1 MSEPLLNIKPSSK
14 SPILYNI
21 IEVLFSGIMIILVS
35 NFIFRSGMDA
45 SSSKEINSSI
55 LTSIFFCLLEFLTL
69 LAVQILL
76 KFAKDG
82 EDIYF
87 SYGFVFYLVSLIFF
101 LLETSTF
108 YGQVLFDPTTYPG
121 QPTIPQNN
129 YQVAIEVILR
139 VGIFFVLFVMIFK
152 K

>member
-1 MSEPLLNIKPSSK
+1 MSEPLLNIKPSST
-14 SPILYNI
+14 SPILYHI
-21 IEVLFSGIMIILVS
+21 SEVLFSGIMIILVS
-35 NFIFRSGMDA
+35 NFMIRSGMDT

-55 LTSIFFCLLEFLTL
+55 LTSIAFCILEFVTL
-69 LAVQILL
+69 LAVQILF

-82 EDIYF
+82 ADIYF

-101 LLETSTF
+101 ILEASTF
-108 YGQVLFDPTTYPG
+108 YGQVLLDPTAYPY
-121 QPTIPQNN
+121 QPTMPPNN
-129 YQVAIEVILR
+129 YQVVIEVTLR